1 MRKKKIE
8 NLAETIGK
16 GLNVKENTK
25 ALKNKEDLFLIEI
38 VELLCELE
46 AKANVANTLGI
57 NLFELEEKYVIIV
70 KNLLNKV
77 YGEVK
82 SSIIVWWVY
91 ESISADDKVIP
102 LVDENEKKHIIK
114 TPKQLVRFLK
124 RYDEK

>member
-57 NLFELEEKYVIIV
+57 NLFELEEKYVTIV

>member
-82 SSIIVWWVY
+82 SSIIIWWVY
-91 ESISADDKVIP
+91 ESISADDKVLP

>member
-82 SSIIVWWVY
+82 SSIIIWWVY